1 MKLQNP
7 PRVHSLYN
15 KEKNKMVNN
24 NNKKIVQIMFQL
36 NPRNNWGQSHTKD
49 GEIKFNHKLENMYI

>member
-1 MKLQNP
+1 
-7 PRVHSLYN
+7 
-15 KEKNKMVNN
+15 MVNN